1 VSVLSAAGLEDARRL
16 PLARRVALAAEILV
30 AYGRA
35 RVELRRGD
43 LRETVEALRRTSTT
57 APPDVAPRRLA
68 QAAARTL
75 RFLPFDTRC
84 LMSALVV
91 TRLLARRGVPSVF
104 VLGVSPGPGF
114 AAHAWVECD
123 GRPILA
129 AGDSSFGR
137 LLEL

>member
-1 VSVLSAAGLEDARRL
+1 
-16 PLARRVALAAEILV
+16 
-30 AYGRA
+30 
-35 RVELRRGD
+35 
-43 LRETVEALRRTSTT
+43 
-57 APPDVAPRRLA
+57 
-68 QAAARTL
+68 
-75 RFLPFDTRC
+75 
-84 LMSALVV
+84 MSALVV